1 LSQTQYETTIVVDS
15 LQKSEDT
22 QNMIT
27 KIENFIKNNG
37 GTITDIEEWGKK
49 RLAYEINRKQYG
61 TYFHILFEGP
71 STLPDLLEGEYRL
84 QESILRYL
92 TVKSD
97 PKHMKMREKEMQQEN
112 GGTVQEQEKETTD
125 KPQAAA
131 SEASEQAKKES
142 VQESEPADAETPEEE
157 SKPKQESPEQA

>member
-1 LSQTQYETTIVVDS
+1 MSQTQYETTIVIDS

-22 QNMIT
+22 QNMVT

-37 GTITDIEEWGKK
+37 GTITEIEEWGKK

-61 TYFHILFEGP
+61 NYFHIRFEGP
-71 STLPDLLEGEYRL
+71 ATLPALLENEYRL

-97 PKHMKMREKEMQQEN
+97 PRILKKRAREEEAAKSAEEDAAA
-112 GGTVQEQEKETTD
+112 ETTD
-125 KPQAAA
+125 KTGLPDQDQAREEN
-131 SEASEQAKKES
+131 SSAKSGDNEDM
-142 VQESEPADAETPEEE
+142 VAETETTEEAPEKN
-157 SKPKQESPEQA
+157 S